1 MQTRRAQAER
11 CRHAIGARFGAPTQH
26 LPSGHPLGRTPP
38 QPRRAVLHGRPPAP
52 VQADRTA
59 HDHGGRVSDALTR
72 GQVDP
77 RDALPGAAPIKCGL
91 VALALRLSLWWRRGG
106 TGLGV
111 RGSAGAARRC
121 ELAVTLQHFL
131 GRDFGHGH
139 RVGQGAQGLLAP
151 LTGERLGKSLFAVLT
166 ARVPEPRACPDRAR
180 PPGWRE

>member
-111 RGSAGAARRC
+111 R
-121 ELAVTLQHFL
+121 VP
-131 GRDFGHGH
+131 
-139 RVGQGAQGLLAP
+139 AQGP
-151 LTGERLGKSLFAVLT
+151 LRALRAGGHTPAFSGERLRTRPPRGPGRTGA
-166 ARVPEPRACPDRAR
+166 PRAPDRRA
-180 PPGWRE
+180 PGRRVSSLC